1 MLRKIILALVILVL
15 VAGGGVFA
23 LVATN
28 SDIIIDKFNKYV
40 ENSTGAP
47 LVSKTPP
54 ELTIFPNRGLELD
67 ASSWQSPDGALRFS
81 FSRASVMISSHAL
94 LTGKFSIKNFSVDD
108 LDLTMKIKKPIAEY
122 LDGIPASVEHRR
134 DFDDLIQTI
143 LHALRIAPDNITI
156 NRGRVCFIQPD
167 GSTVIFSPVTLNA
180 TNVHPGTP
188 TKFNLQTD
196 IEGSSPSFHAGVEL
210 HCSALLNKEKASF
223 AIEKAMLT
231 PGNGVAFREYLSLS
245 GELEYDFDSDALTLS
260 QLHFQGPDL
269 SATASG
275 SVDSLARMYSD
286 PVKGAASLKVEM
298 EGDPQRLSSIL
309 FHHPLP
315 FADHN
320 IFSDCSLATE
330 MRWSDGRMRM
340 NNIQGKADDLTFT
353 GGLVITHSPFVI
365 TGELKLGDLDIDD
378 YKSDRP
384 SSTPKKLENRDFTR
398 WPRVNLQLSAEHVRW
413 NRIHLESVRTRLVG
427 QNGTYEFNPLSG
439 VLAGSPVTAAMK
451 TVMLPTTPLS
461 SRLSV
466 NFSVPQANLEEISQ
480 ALTDQDLLTGNGA
493 INASLSFTTS
503 RGLPSLNG
511 KGSLTSS
518 QVETTFS
525 ILPPNMPL
533 TGSVLSTTKFD
544 RLFLSFAVKDGLLSV
559 DKFTLEAPRLS
570 LTGAG
575 DIDLTQKTISASGSV
590 QMAGSSVLP
599 VKLEGELNAP
609 RYSLEGSAA
618 ASRSLSSKAIELD
631 LDLPR
636 QIRDIIGVT
645 R

>member
-1 MLRKIILALVILVL
+1 MLRKILLVL
-15 VAGGGVFA
+15 VLLILVIGGVLFA

-28 SDIIIDKFNKYV
+28 SDIILDKFNAYV

-47 LVSKTPP
+47 LVSEKTP
-54 ELTIFPNRGLELD
+54 ELTLFPNRGLELG
-67 ASSWQSPDGALRFS
+67 ASSWKSPDGTLSFS
-81 FSRASVMISSHAL
+81 FSKASVMISSHAL

-108 LDLTMKIKKPIAEY
+108 LDLVMKLKKPVVEY

-143 LHALRIAPDNITI
+143 LHALRVAPDNITI
-156 NRGRVCFIQPD
+156 NRGRLCLIQPD
-167 GSTVIFSPVTLNA
+167 GSTITFSPVTLGA
-180 TNVHPGTP
+180 SNVHPGTP

-196 IEGSSPSFHAGVEL
+196 IEGSSPAFHAGVEL
-210 HCSALLNKEKASF
+210 LCSALLDKEKASF

-231 PGNGVAFREYLSLS
+231 PGNGVAFREYLNLS

-286 PVKGAASLKVEM
+286 PVRGDATLKVEI
-298 EGDPQRLSSIL
+298 EGDPQRVSSIL
-309 FHHPLP
+309 HHPLP

-320 IFSDCSLATE
+320 IFSDCALSAE
-330 MRWSDGRMRM
+330 MRWSNGRMRM
-340 NNIQGKADDLTFT
+340 SNVQGKADDLTF
-353 GGLVITHSPFVI
+353 GGNLVISYNPFVI
-365 TGELKLGDLDIDD
+365 TGDLKLGDLDIDD
-378 YKSDRP
+378 YKSNGNTAAPR
-384 SSTPKKLENRDFTR
+384 KLESRDFTR
-398 WPRVNLQLSAEHVRW
+398 WPRINLQIAAEHVRW
-413 NRIHLESVRTRLVG
+413 NRVHLENVHTRLAG
-427 QNGTYEFNPLSG
+427 QNGSYEFNPLSG
-439 VLAGSPVTAAMK
+439 ILAGSPVTASMK

-466 NFSVPQANLEEISQ
+466 NFSVPQANLDDISQ
-480 ALTDQDLLTGNGA
+480 AVAEQSLLMGNGA
-493 INASLSFTTS
+493 INASVSFTTS

-525 ILPPNMPL
+525 ILPPNIPFAGTL
-533 TGSVLSTTKFD
+533 VSSKRFD
-544 RLFLSFAVKDGLLSV
+544 RLFLSFAVKNGQLSV
-559 DKFTLEAPRLS
+559 DKLTLEAPRIS
-570 LTGAG
+570 LNGSG
-575 DIDLTQKTISASGSV
+575 NLDLVMKTINASGSI
-590 QMAGSSVLP
+590 QMPGSAALP
-599 VKLEGELNAP
+599 VRLEGELP
-609 RYSLEGSAA
+609 SPQYSLESGGN
-618 ASRSLSSKAIELD
+618 RTLSSKAIDLN

-636 QIRDIIGVT
+636 QLRDILGGQ